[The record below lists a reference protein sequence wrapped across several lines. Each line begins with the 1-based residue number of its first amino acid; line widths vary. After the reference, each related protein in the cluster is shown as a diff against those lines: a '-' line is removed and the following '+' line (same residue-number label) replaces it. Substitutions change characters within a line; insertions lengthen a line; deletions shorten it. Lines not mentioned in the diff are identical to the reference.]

1 MGKKFFISC
10 DEATTIC
17 DKSQYDEASLF
28 DKIRLSIHLAFCGH
42 CKKYTKQNRVMS
54 DLFGKFA
61 TPCEGSDRM
70 SEKDK
75 SELDT
80 KLKEELE
87 RK

>member
-28 DKIRLSIHLAFCGH
+28 EKIRLSIHLAFCRH
-42 CKKYTKQNRVMS
+42 CKKYTKQNRIMS
-54 DLFGKFA
+54 DLFGRFA
-61 TPCEGSDRM
+61 TPCEGSDQM

-75 SELDT
+75 SELET
-80 KLKEELE
+80 KLKEELK

>member
-42 CKKYTKQNRVMS
+42 CKQYTKQNRVMS

-75 SELDT
+75 SELET